1 MRCGDPFF
9 FYYFPPS
16 FSLLSAQ
23 RFTRMVCRMASNGS
37 FDRQHLSLCESHRL
51 IEWICYAR
59 GEHIERSEF
68 AESVLNALEDVPGF
82 EAMLPEKGEQIV
94 QQLWSLHMSKKTQKP
109 DAAETSTAHFDA
121 PVESENTVDLS
132 APKIQ
137 QAIADGRS
145 LIDEGKSKA
154 DAARAIH
161 AALRNEGKDVIVA
174 AFMAGAT
181 LTPKGAIT
189 YWYNCE
195 RRAAKEARKG

>member
-1 MRCGDPFF
+1 
-9 FYYFPPS
+9 
-16 FSLLSAQ
+16 
-23 RFTRMVCRMASNGS
+23 MASNGLI
-37 FDRQHLSLCESHRL
+37 DRQHLSLCESHRL
-51 IEWICYAR
+51 VEWICDAR

-82 EAMLPEKGEQIV
+82 EAMLPEQGEQIV

-109 DAAETSTAHFDA
+109 DAAEPSTAHPDVPA
-121 PVESENTVDLS
+121 EPGKSVDLNT
-132 APKIQ
+132 PKIQ

-145 LIDEGKSKA
+145 LIDQGKSKA

-161 AALRNEGKDVIVA
+161 AALRNEAKDVIVA
-174 AFMAGAT
+174 AFMADAT

>member
-1 MRCGDPFF
+1 MCDPFF

-16 FSLLSAQ
+16 LSLLSVQ
-23 RFTRMVCRMASNGS
+23 RFIRMVCRMASNGS
-37 FDRQHLSLCESHRL
+37 INRQHLSLCESRRL
-51 IEWICYAR
+51 VEWICDAR

-68 AESVLNALEDVPGF
+68 AESVMNALEDVPGF
-82 EAMLPEKGEQIV
+82 EAMLPHQGEQIV
-94 QQLWSLHMSKKTQKP
+94 QQLWSHYMSKKTQKP
-109 DAAETSTAHFDA
+109 DEGEPSNA
-121 PVESENTVDLS
+121 PVEPGKSVDLS
-132 APKIQ
+132 TPKIQ

-145 LIDEGKSKA
+145 LIDQGKSKA

-161 AALRNEGKDVIVA
+161 AALRTEAKDVIVA
-174 AFMAGAT
+174 AFMAGAA